1 MPTPTAPKYRFD
13 PIQALHDFQDG
24 PDIPRPNFLEQQ
36 IPVVGSA
43 WQAVGDL
50 QDGNYG
56 AAALNGGMAVLEAL
70 PVGTAV
76 KGGRAFVRGV
86 DYFAKP
92 TFSAARKELVEA
104 GLVRTGQDVHH
115 VIPVRG
121 AARFRPDW
129 RNNPALLKPLKQ
141 AQHRRIHTRW
151 GGEPRYDPVRRA
163 WHGTTEAMKTVP
175 AGLLGYT
182 ISSAENA
189 TRTNPGHAK
198 TPTTSQPP
206 GRK

>member
-1 MPTPTAPKYRFD
+1 MSEYRFD
-13 PIQALHDFQDG
+13 PLQALRDFQDG
-24 PDIPRPNFLEQQ
+24 PDIPRPNLLAQQ

-76 KGGRAFVRGV
+76 RGGRAFVRGV

-92 TFSAARKELVEA
+92 VYRAARKEMVAA
-104 GLVRTGQDVHH
+104 GLVKKGQEVHH

-121 AARFRPDW
+121 AARYRPDI
-129 RNNPALLKPLKQ
+129 RNNPALLKPLEQ
-141 AQHRRIHTRW
+141 AQHRRIHGSW
-151 GGEPRYDPVRRA
+151 GGKPRYDPVRRI
-163 WHGTTEAMKTVP
+163 WYGTTEAMKTVP
-175 AGLLGYT
+175 TGLLGYT
-182 ISSAENA
+182 ISSAENT
-189 TRTNPGHAK
+189 TRTSSGQARPSVG
-198 TPTTSQPP
+198 SQAPAR
-206 GRK
+206 RK

>member
-1 MPTPTAPKYRFD
+1 MTEYRFD
-13 PIQALHDFQDG
+13 PLQALRDFQAA

-56 AAALNGGMAVLEAL
+56 AAALNGDMAVLEAL

-76 KGGRAFVRGV
+76 KGARAAVRGV

-92 TFSAARKELVEA
+92 TYNVVRRRLVNA
-104 GLVRTGQDVHH
+104 GLVKKGQEVHH
-115 VIPVRG
+115 VIPMKG
-121 AARFRPDW
+121 ASRSIPDL
-129 RNNPALLKPLKQ
+129 RNNPALLKPLTQ
-141 AQHRRIHTRW
+141 AQHRRIHGSW
-151 GGEPRYDPVRRA
+151 GGKPRYDPVRRV
-163 WHGTTEAMKTVP
+163 WYGTTEAMKTAP
-175 AGLLGYT
+175 AGLIGYT

-189 TRTNPGHAK
+189 NRASPGRAK
-198 TPTTSQPP
+198 PAAASQPSR
-206 GRK
+206 RK